1 MNPKYI
7 LTIAALAGMGFVS
20 SCGDSYL
27 DTVPNDQISTNTAF
41 STTSNIGLAVN
52 GLAKMMTTQYLS
64 TQGMNGEGTIKN
76 WYNNFNGN
84 DTQKCNQTG
93 WVSLWNNL
101 ASYRTSKT
109 SSYNYYV
116 WFYYYKLIGNANLIL
131 DNVDN
136 AEGPEAEKQFYKAQA
151 LVYRAYSYYQLST
164 QYCKRWQDSNNGASD
179 GVVLRLKGT
188 DSTEDQAQALCTLGE
203 LYAQIYS
210 DLDEAISLFT
220 QSGMTEKNFYLPS
233 LEAAYAVKARAAL
246 YREDWQTAADC
257 ASKARNGHPLMSV
270 AQYKAGFNAA
280 NNEWIW
286 GVYEAEDQT
295 LYYYSY
301 FAYIG
306 SNSSASAARNYPVA
320 ISKEL
325 IDQIPESDV
334 RRDLFLVPQSDEE
347 FKQMNKST
355 GRVSDSKASMYKR
368 AQDTGALYSTSLVF
382 GYQQFKMRAAFMPGG
397 GSFHLFLSAEMI
409 YTEAEALCH
418 LGRDAEAAKLLY
430 EVTKNYDA
438 EYTESTKSGAD
449 LLNEV
454 TLYRRFDLFGE
465 GFDWTDTKRWKKN
478 IDRKALDISK
488 GLASPGNF
496 HSTFAIKID
505 ATDDS
510 RWMWAIPNKECDYND
525 QIKEND

>member
-1 MNPKYI
+1 MKTKYF
-7 LTIAALAGMGFVS
+7 LTVAAIAGMGLVS
-20 SCGDSYL
+20 SCGDDYL
-27 DTVPNDQISTNTAF
+27 NTLPNDQIATGTAF
-41 STTSNIGLAVN
+41 ATTENVKLAVN
-52 GLAKMMTTQYLS
+52 GLAKMMTNQYLS

-84 DTQKCNQTG
+84 DTQKCNNTG
-93 WVSLWNNL
+93 WAPIWNNQ

-109 SSYNYYV
+109 TSYNYYI
-116 WFYYYKLIGNANLIL
+116 WFYYYKLIGNANQII

-136 AEGPEAEKQFYKAQA
+136 AAGTEAEKQFYKAQA

-164 QYCKRWQDSNNGASD
+164 QYCLRWQDSNNGASD
-179 GVVLRLKGT
+179 GVVLRLKAT
-188 DSTEDQAQALCTLGE
+188 DSGEDQSQALCTLAE
-203 LYAQIYS
+203 LYTQIYK
-210 DLDEAISLFT
+210 DLDDAISLFS
-220 QSGMTEKNFYLPS
+220 QSGIKETAFYLPS

-257 ASKARNGHPLMSV
+257 ASKARNGHALMSV
-270 AQYKAGFNAA
+270 DDYKAGFNK
-280 NNEWIW
+280 NNKEWIW

-306 SNSSASAARNYPVA
+306 SNASSSAARTYPVA

-325 IDQIPESDV
+325 IDQIPATDV

-347 FKQMNKST
+347 FAQMNT
-355 GRVSDSKASMYKR
+355 AGRVTNSKSSMYKR
-368 AQDTGALYSTSLVF
+368 AQETGCLYSTSYVF
-382 GYQQFKMRAAFMPGG
+382 GYQQYKLRASFMPGG
-397 GSFHLFLSAEMI
+397 GSFHLFRSAEMF

-418 LGRDAEAAKLLY
+418 LNRDAEAAKLLF
-430 EVTKNYDA
+430 EVTTKYDA
-438 EYTESTKSGAD
+438 EYKLSTKTGAD

-465 GFDWTDTKRWKKN
+465 GFDWTDTKRWKKDIN
-478 IDRKALDISK
+478 RKALDIKK
-488 GLASPGNF
+488 GLASPGSF
-496 HSTFAIKID
+496 HSTFAITIK
-505 ATDDS
+505 ADDND

-525 QIKEND
+525 MID